1 RNAFLGGGYGSS
13 REFSEKTAEEMDL
26 FIKNLLEER
35 YQHVKQTLSDYREA
49 IEIMVK
55 ELFDKEVIT
64 GERVREIISEY
75 EAANNLESRLIPLE
89 EQAS

>member
-1 RNAFLGGGYGSS
+1 
-13 REFSEKTAEEMDL
+13 
-26 FIKNLLEER
+26 
-35 YQHVKQTLSDYREA
+35 
-49 IEIMVK
+49 MVK

-75 EAANNLESRLIPLE
+75 EVANNLESRLIPLE